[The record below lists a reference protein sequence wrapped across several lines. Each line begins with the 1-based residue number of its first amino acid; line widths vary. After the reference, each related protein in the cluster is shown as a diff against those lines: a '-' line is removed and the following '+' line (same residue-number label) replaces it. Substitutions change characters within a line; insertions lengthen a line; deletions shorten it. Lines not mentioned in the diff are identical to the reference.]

1 MGAPSTDQLVAAE
14 DEVLV
19 APPMVPV
26 SPELQALANSY
37 GVATEYF
44 DQSKELRQ
52 ISAVTVQAVLSAF
65 GVDASTPTSC
75 LTALEERRLAH
86 WRRMLPP
93 VFVTPQSAHAVTWV
107 HVRDGDPVGMW
118 IELEDGGI
126 RHDLLQ
132 VENNSPAEEV
142 DGRLVGEASF
152 QLPRDLPLGW
162 HQLKAESRGKRAS
175 VPLVVAPDRLELPKS
190 LQNRHGWGFAVQL
203 YSLRS
208 RRSWGIGDLSDLS
221 DLAAWSGHQLGAD
234 FVQINPVHASEPTA
248 PMAPSPYLPVTRRF
262 ANPLYV
268 RVEDVAEF
276 AYLDDDDRSLIRRIG
291 AEAAGNNDSADLL
304 DRDSCW
310 QAKREALEIVARIER
325 SPGRQAEYDAF
336 RKAEG
341 DGLRDFATWCALV
354 ERYGQDFEDWPW
366 ELQDPASP
374 AVKIERQ
381 RLADRVEF
389 FCWLQWITDTQL
401 AHAQAV
407 AKSSGMRLGILH
419 DLAVGV
425 HPHGADAWALQDVL
439 ARGVTVGA
447 PPDMYNQM
455 GQNWSQPPWRPD
467 SLADHAFLP
476 FRDML
481 RTVLRNAGA
490 LRLDHVLGL
499 FRLWWVP
506 EGMPAYA
513 GTFVKY
519 DHEALVNILVLEAHR
534 AGAVL
539 IGEDLGTVEKWVH
552 QLLDDRGILGT
563 SVLWFERDGEVIKP
577 VEQWRG
583 STMVSVTVHDLPPTA
598 AYLAGAHVDLR
609 DDLGLLARPYEL
621 EWSEY
626 QQEIHAWRAH
636 LEQRG
641 LLRPGARIPEMVVAL
656 HRLVASSPC
665 RLIAIALPDAVGD
678 LQSQNQPGTDQEY
691 PNWRLPLS
699 DSEGHAVLLEDLMK
713 SEYLRRLVAAV
724 GG

>member
-26 SPELQALANSY
+26 SPELQALANSC

-276 AYLDDDDRSLIRRIG
+276 AYLGDDDRALIRRIG
-291 AEAAGNNDSADLL
+291 AEAATHNDTADLL

-401 AHAQAV
+401 AHCP
-407 AKSSGMRLGILH
+407 GG
-419 DLAVGV
+419 
-425 HPHGADAWALQDVL
+425 
-439 ARGVTVGA
+439 
-447 PPDMYNQM
+447 
-455 GQNWSQPPWRPD
+455 
-467 SLADHAFLP
+467 
-476 FRDML
+476 
-481 RTVLRNAGA
+481 
-490 LRLDHVLGL
+490 
-499 FRLWWVP
+499 
-506 EGMPAYA
+506 
-513 GTFVKY
+513 
-519 DHEALVNILVLEAHR
+519 
-534 AGAVL
+534 
-539 IGEDLGTVEKWVH
+539 GEIV
-552 QLLDDRGILGT
+552 R
-563 SVLWFERDGEVIKP
+563 
-577 VEQWRG
+577 
-583 STMVSVTVHDLPPTA
+583 
-598 AYLAGAHVDLR
+598 
-609 DDLGLLARPYEL
+609 
-621 EWSEY
+621 
-626 QQEIHAWRAH
+626 
-636 LEQRG
+636 
-641 LLRPGARIPEMVVAL
+641 
-656 HRLVASSPC
+656 
-665 RLIAIALPDAVGD
+665 DAVGD
-678 LQSQNQPGTDQEY
+678 PARPRGGGAPAWRGRLGAAGRSGARSHGRSAAGYVQPDGSELVTATLAAGLAGR
-691 PNWRLPLS
+691 PRLPALPRHVAHRAAQRRRTATRPRVGSLS
-699 DSEGHAVLLEDLMK
+699 ALVGAGGDAG
-713 SEYLRRLVAAV
+713 LRGNLRQIRP
-724 GG
+724 